1 MLTGQP
7 DRGSSSAE
15 VPSAPVTPHW
25 VKVTDEALPEAK
37 LRVRG
42 SSEAEP
48 RGKEELRRERDR
60 GAEARELT
68 EGRPCKQGLL
78 HLRWCSQLM
87 HREPFPT
94 AILITRLCEVN
105 AFDRSK

>member
-48 RGKEELRRERDR
+48 RGKEELRRETGVQKRESSLR
-60 GAEARELT
+60 GDLVSKACFTFAGVPSLCT
-68 EGRPCKQGLL
+68 ESHFLQ
-78 HLRWCSQLM
+78 Q
-87 HREPFPT
+87 F
-94 AILITRLCEVN
+94 
-105 AFDRSK
+105 